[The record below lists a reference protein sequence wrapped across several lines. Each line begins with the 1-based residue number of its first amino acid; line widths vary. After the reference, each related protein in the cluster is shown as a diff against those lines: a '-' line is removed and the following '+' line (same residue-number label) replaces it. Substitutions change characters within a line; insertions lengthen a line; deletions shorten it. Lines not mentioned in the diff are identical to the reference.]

1 MKHKANKKNKW
12 EDFYSRKAKKE
23 HFPARSIYKLKEIQH
38 KYKLINKGDKVLDLG
53 CFPGSW
59 LIYASDLA
67 GQGGKVTG
75 IDIKPVLIQVP
86 SNVEFFK
93 LDVFSLLDDNLL
105 KGADNNFNVVLS
117 DMAPATS
124 GNKRVDS
131 ARSMELCRAAIS
143 IAENNLVQGGRF
155 VCKIFQGEDFK
166 NFESSV
172 KQLFHKHKI
181 FKPQS
186 SRKSSKEIYIIGSG
200 KK

>member
-1 MKHKANKKNKW
+1 MKHKANKNKKW
-12 EDFYSRKAKKE
+12 EDFYSRKAKNE
-23 HFPARSIYKLKEIQH
+23 HFPARSVYKLKEIQH
-38 KYKLINKGDKVLDLG
+38 KYRLINKGDRVLDLG

-59 LIYASDLA
+59 LIYASDLV
-67 GQGGKVTG
+67 GKSGKVTG
-75 IDIKPVLIQVP
+75 IDIKSVLIKVP
-86 SNVEFFK
+86 SNVDFLA
-93 LDVFSLLDDNLL
+93 LDIFSLSDKNPL
-105 KGADNNFNVVLS
+105 KGADNSFNVVLS

-131 ARSMELCRAAIS
+131 ARSMALCQAALS
-143 IAENNLVQGGRF
+143 IAEKNLAQGGRF

-166 NFESSV
+166 DFENSV

-186 SRKSSKEIYIIGSG
+186 SRKSSREIYIIGLG

>member
-23 HFPARSIYKLKEIQH
+23 HFPARSVYKLKEIQH
-38 KYKLINKGDKVLDLG
+38 KYKLINKGDRVLDLG

-67 GQGGKVTG
+67 GQRGKVTG
-75 IDIKPVLIQVP
+75 IDIKSVLIQVP

-93 LDVFSLLDDNLL
+93 LDVFSLSDDKLF
-105 KGADNNFNVVLS
+105 KGADNNFDVVLS

-131 ARSMELCRAAIS
+131 ARSMELCWTALT
-143 IAENNLVQGGRF
+143 IAENNLVPGGRF

-166 NFESSV
+166 NFENSV
-172 KQLFHKHKI
+172 KQLFHKYKI

-186 SRKSSKEIYIIGSG
+186 SRKSSKEIYIIGLG